1 MSQEV
6 LPEVDDQVPDI
17 VVDDLTEAQKIDFLT
32 SVGDVSHLGTDNMLY
47 HDYHHS
53 AGSGTILDNSKLQRR
68 GGIHMEDQNAQAADL
83 PVLTDEQKAEFLA
96 ALDTGDAR
104 AGTDG
109 LRLHYH
115 G

>member
-1 MSQEV
+1 M
-6 LPEVDDQVPDI
+6 D
-17 VVDDLTEAQKIDFLT
+17 
-32 SVGDVSHLGTDNMLY
+32 
-47 HDYHHS
+47 
-53 AGSGTILDNSKLQRR
+53 
-68 GGIHMEDQNAQAADL
+68 DQNAQVADL
-83 PVLTDEQKAEFLA
+83 PDASVLTDEQKAEFLA